1 MPRENELGL
10 ARDGQFGTRNT
21 SRFKT
26 INFGEESWHI
36 NHNTVANDWC
46 DMLIKNPRRNELQG
60 VLLSTNNNRVAS
72 IVPTLVASDHR
83 ILSGKKVDDLGFAF
97 IAPLGSDDDG
107 D

>member
-1 MPRENELGL
+1 
-10 ARDGQFGTRNT
+10 
-21 SRFKT
+21 
-26 INFGEESWHI
+26 
-36 NHNTVANDWC
+36 
-46 DMLIKNPRRNELQG
+46 
-60 VLLSTNNNRVAS
+60 VAS